1 MAKYL
6 ITGGA
11 GFIGSNLTARLL
23 SEGHEVVCV
32 DNFDAFYDIAIK
44 HKNISVFKD
53 NDAYTLEEGDI
64 RDYDFMRGLFTR
76 HKFKQVIHLAA
87 RAGVRPSIVDPL
99 LYNDVNIKG
108 TLNILECL
116 KEFKIPKMIFASS
129 SSVYGTNKKVPFAE
143 DDLIQKTISP
153 YAVTKL
159 AGEMFCHSYA
169 HLYGISIAA
178 LRFFTVYGPSQ
189 RPEMAIHKFTDAV
202 FKGKKIPMF
211 GDGSSRRD
219 YTYVEDIVEGIVASM
234 KADFKF
240 EIFNLG
246 NCNTIS
252 LKDLITQIEIAAGK
266 KAIIEQL
273 SAQPGDVPITYA
285 DITKPK
291 EMLGYNP
298 QTPIEEGIVK
308 FVNWYKEYNSMEI

>member
-11 GFIGSNLTARLL
+11 GFIGSNLTAYLL
-23 SEGHEVVCV
+23 KEGHEIVCV
-32 DNFDAFYDIAIK
+32 DNLDSFYDIGIK
-44 HKNISVFKD
+44 HKNLSAFEG
-53 NDAYTLEEGDI
+53 NEAYLFVEGDI
-64 RDYDFMRGLFTR
+64 RDYEFMRSLFKE
-76 HKFKQVIHLAA
+76 HKFAQVIHLAA

-116 KEFKIPKMIFASS
+116 KEFKIPKLIFASS
-129 SSVYGTNKKVPFAE
+129 SSVYGTNTKVPFAE

-159 AGEMFCHSYA
+159 AGEMFCHSYS
-169 HLYGISIAA
+169 HLYGISVAA
-178 LRFFTVYGPSQ
+178 LRFFTVYGPAQ
-189 RPEMAIHKFTDAV
+189 RPEMAIHKFTRAI
-202 FKGKKIPMF
+202 FEGEKIPMF
-211 GDGSSRRD
+211 GDGSSQRD

-234 KADFKF
+234 KASFGF

-246 NCNTIS
+246 NSATIS
-252 LKDLITQIEIAAGK
+252 LKDLIGVIEEQAGK

-273 SAQPGDVPITYA
+273 PSQPGDVPITYA
-285 DITKPK
+285 DISKSK
-291 EMLGYNP
+291 DMLGYDP
-298 QTPIEEGIVK
+298 QTPIRDGIVK
-308 FVNWYKEYNSMEI
+308 FVKWYRDYNSI